1 MELKATRTLDDLG
14 RIVLPKELREELGWQ
29 IGSAI
34 DIFSK
39 DGTVSMR
46 PAADAA
52 AGECD

>member
-14 RIVLPKELREELGWQ
+14 RIAIPKELREELGWET
-29 IGSAI
+29 GSLI

-39 DGTVSMR
+39 DGTVCMR
-46 PAADAA
+46 PAADAD